1 MSAEK
6 ENVEKGGARRIVG
19 RVVSDKMN
27 KSVTV
32 SIERRIKHPAYGKFI
47 KRTTKIMAHDEDNS
61 CKPGDIVAISECR
74 PISKNKNWRVV
85 EIITRA
91 EVDADAEA

>member
-1 MSAEK
+1 MSAEN
-6 ENVEKGGARRIVG
+6 ENVESGTRRTVG
-19 RVVSDKMN
+19 QVVSSKMN

-32 SIERRIKHPAYGKFI
+32 KVERRIKHPTYGKFI